1 MGTTKETVDLVLR
14 VKGDADKKIGKMGA
28 ASKKTGMSMAAM
40 ASTVA
45 GPLTAALIPAT
56 VAIGAMTAAVTAAAV
71 GYVKL
76 VSSTI
81 DLIDETNTLANATGL
96 SHASI
101 SGLRLAADAAGK
113 SLTDIIPKNL
123 AKKMADAAAGS
134 TATAEQF
141 AALGVDVQDSSGE
154 LRDADKVYQ
163 EVVRS
168 LLTMENRTEAAG
180 LAAQLLGKQG
190 RETLSA
196 FSSVE
201 QFGAF
206 SSMAGEFGRD
216 TGPGAAAAAGEM
228 QQAMAIL
235 RQSMEFAKAT
245 ALEFGPSFRT
255 MADFTVDAAVLVVG
269 AVEWINQGL
278 KGMKANYID
287 VFDGM
292 LASFKRLGKLLSGE
306 LSLGQF
312 IAEGLKAGEDQID
325 RTAKRAEVAMEQVTG
340 AMDRFRD
347 LTDTIRAPGEKDD
360 FGGGSSGGGGAAE
373 SGLTAGDLTGI
384 RDAFIEG
391 LIPSTVGLGESLDTM
406 LFQLE
411 LQFRRMMTNN
421 ERLFKEAK
429 FDAMAEGLQAMSAE
443 IPATLEGLLE
453 KVPIVGGLL
462 ATISEIVFNLP
473 DLIRGLL
480 SDIVGKI
487 SSLPGMF
494 TDLLVSIPREIVD
507 AIPDLIEGIIMG
519 AIDFLVAR
527 FLKMPIMLIKLIP
540 RIFGALFEG
549 FKRAITE
556 SIPETI
562 REVGRLIDNA
572 VWKLLHPFKNKK
584 SDKEIIKSAKS
595 QARIAQAAITGEVP
609 AFGNGAIV
617 TRPTFAMVGDKGPEG
632 VFPLDSPH
640 GQRAMGGG
648 SGATSVNI
656 TINGYASDRA
666 RRELIRE
673 LNQVLGGRGLGPN
686 LRTA

>member
-1 MGTTKETVDLVLR
+1 
-14 VKGDADKKIGKMGA
+14 
-28 ASKKTGMSMAAM
+28 
-40 ASTVA
+40 
-45 GPLTAALIPAT
+45 
-56 VAIGAMTAAVTAAAV
+56 
-71 GYVKL
+71 
-76 VSSTI
+76 
-81 DLIDETNTLANATGL
+81 
-96 SHASI
+96 
-101 SGLRLAADAAGK
+101 
-113 SLTDIIPKNL
+113 
-123 AKKMADAAAGS
+123 
-134 TATAEQF
+134 
-141 AALGVDVQDSSGE
+141 
-154 LRDADKVYQ
+154 
-163 EVVRS
+163 
-168 LLTMENRTEAAG
+168 MENRTEAAG

-201 QFGAF
+201 QFDAF
-206 SSMAGEFGRD
+206 TSLAGEFGRK
-216 TGPGAAAAAGEM
+216 TGPDAAAAAGEM

-235 RQSMEFAKAT
+235 RQSMEFAKQT
-245 ALEFGPSFRT
+245 ALNLGPSFAT
-255 MADFTVDAAVLVVG
+255 MADITVDSAVLIVG
-269 AVEWINQGL
+269 AVEWVNQGL
-278 KGMKANYID
+278 QGMKENYRD
-287 VFDGM
+287 VFDNM
-292 LASFKRLGKLLSGE
+292 VKSFRRLGKLLSGE

-312 IAEGLKAGEDQID
+312 IAEGLKAGEKQIEI
-325 RTAKRAEVAMEQVTG
+325 TSKRAEMAMAEVTG

-347 LTDTIRAPGEKDD
+347 LTDTIREGGAPGSTPSPITRGKDGKAKAD
-360 FGGGSSGGGGAAE
+360 
-373 SGLTAGDLTGI
+373 GLTAGDLTGI